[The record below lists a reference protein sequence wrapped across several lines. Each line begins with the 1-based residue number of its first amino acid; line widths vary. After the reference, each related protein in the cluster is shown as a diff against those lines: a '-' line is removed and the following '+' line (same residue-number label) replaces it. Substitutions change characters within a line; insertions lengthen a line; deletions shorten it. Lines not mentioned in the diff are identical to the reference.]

1 MALVFGSAEAQAVR
15 EKDRF
20 LQEQAALEER
30 AEAAGRFWIVRTKA
44 MNQYEY
50 RIKAASKEDVY
61 AMWDCG
67 MFDEEGVN
75 KAFLDEQGEEIISIR
90 EVSA

>member
-30 AEAAGRFWIVRTKA
+30 AEAAGRFWIVRTEA
-44 MNQYEY
+44 MNKYEY
-50 RIKAASKEDVY
+50 RVKAASEEDVY
-61 AMWDCG
+61 EMWDRG
-67 MFDEEGVN
+67 MFDEN
-75 KAFLDEQGEEIISIR
+75 KTFLDEQGEEIISVK